1 MSKVIFTSDEK
12 NLITQ
17 DNKIIQT
24 SETKEEKLMASKFKF
39 KIFTKNPDASYAAI
53 ATKDPLTFYLLS
65 NGKGYFGDTLLFDS
79 TAETGSGTSGVAK
92 EEVVFITTA
101 GEIPTPYQTGKLYA
115 VATTGALINAKEVN
129 PGVYYAAS
137 ETVLTNVS
145 DEAFTSLI
153 AKYITNNAVKSA
165 DALAENYAGDE
176 NTLMTSKAV
185 VDYVKQ
191 VASTNSLI
199 KASFFKKVELHTITQ
214 EELDA
219 TENKIS
225 VADGVTAG
233 ETGLLFTA
241 DTDNDDTNGGT
252 AQYFISLK
260 NYIDVYTGGATNST
274 KTTVSDTN
282 EINVDLNV
290 NTNEKSILVDKNGVS
305 LDKTTA
311 IADGDGSEGHPAASA
326 DKLVTEKAIVD
337 YINSIVMSKIDAKI
351 SAATKNTVEA
361 ETDVDATT

>member
-1 MSKVIFTSDEK
+1 MSKVIVTSDDK
-12 NLITQ
+12 DLVTQ
-17 DNKIIQT
+17 DNKRIRT

-79 TAETGSGTSGVAK
+79 TAETGSGTSGVVK
-92 EEVVFITTA
+92 EVVFVTAA

-129 PGVYYAAS
+129 PGVYYATS

-165 DALAENYAGDE
+165 DALAENYTGDE

-191 VASTNSLI
+191 VASTNGLI

-252 AQYFISLK
+252 TQYFISLK
-260 NYIDVYTGGATNST
+260 DYIDVYTGGTTNST

-282 EINVDLNV
+282 EINVDLNI

-337 YINSIVMSKIDAKI
+337 YINSIVMSKVDTKI